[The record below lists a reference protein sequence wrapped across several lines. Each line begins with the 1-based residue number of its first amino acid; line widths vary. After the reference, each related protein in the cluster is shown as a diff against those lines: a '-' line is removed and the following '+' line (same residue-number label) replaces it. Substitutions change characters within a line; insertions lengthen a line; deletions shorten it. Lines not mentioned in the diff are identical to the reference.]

1 MHRRQPRQPPQ
12 LSSRSLRQHTI
23 LHWRGDVRLVVGS
36 PQAQV
41 LHCRIFKRLQ
51 ALAQTQWPYVLGSAH
66 SHAWRDHDAAQ
77 RHCALPV
84 VMWDHVAS
92 AVRAREPR
100 RSGTT
105 PTQQHSRSSEAGNAL
120 ARDGCGRRTTPAVSQ
135 PETCYINGSGMASMS
150 AHMRLH
156 PSTSHVQFTQLHY
169 LLGSSHINGAFGLH
183 FRRVH
188 VDEVHGASR
197 QVAHVSLAKV
207 LTRVPSLRSLGI
219 AASTV
224 GRRQ

>member
-41 LHCRIFKRLQ
+41 LHGRIFKRLQ

-66 SHAWRDHDAAQ
+66 SHAWWDHNAEQ

-92 AVRAREPR
+92 AVHAREPR

-135 PETCYINGSGMASMS
+135 PGHVLHQWQWNGQYVGAHAVASINFA
-150 AHMRLH
+150 R
-156 PSTSHVQFTQLHY
+156 PIYTTP
-169 LLGSSHINGAFGLH
+169 LLARWLCC
-183 FRRVH
+183 
-188 VDEVHGASR
+188 
-197 QVAHVSLAKV
+197 
-207 LTRVPSLRSLGI
+207 
-219 AASTV
+219 AASFPKFARPLSFG
-224 GRRQ
+224 GRSACRICFYRTWISVSAY